1 MTTSTTLPPVAGG
14 ARDVEEWRSLVEVYF
29 TAELVD
35 GALAVMRCESLGDP
49 LAYNPTSGASGLFQ
63 FIPSTWAWASP
74 DAGFSGASPF
84 EPDANI
90 GSAAWLAQ
98 RSIDQGRDPWVQ
110 WSCKP

>member
-1 MTTSTTLPPVAGG
+1 LPPVEGG
-14 ARDVEEWRSLVEVYF
+14 TRDVEEWRTLVEQYF
-29 TAELVD
+29 GAELVD
-35 GALAVMRCESLGDP
+35 DALSVMRCESLGDP

-74 DAGFSGASPF
+74 AAGFGGASPF
-84 EPDANI
+84 EPEANV
-90 GSAAWLAQ
+90 GSASWLAQ